1 MPRRGEESH
10 RADRE
15 TLREN
20 NQSLLPGLS
29 VLEWS
34 LLRVREIKLNGPL
47 LSRVAPSSSS
57 FMYVPF
63 RWSSSSETLTK
74 FPPPLEYVEPQTRGA
89 ASPLNCDVNAQ
100 ARRSRREV
108 GSVTEGVDLDLKRG

>member
-47 LSRVAPSSSS
+47 LSRVAPSS

-74 FPPPLEYVEPQTRGA
+74 SPPHLEYVEPQTRGA

-100 ARRSRREV
+100 A
-108 GSVTEGVDLDLKRG
+108 SVTEGVDLDLKRG